1 MGIGYAETQA
11 YLDHFRNHGCD
22 SQIIDNTAGL
32 FNLCFYMAGT
42 IDQLCEELKKKQ
54 VNIIRLQQ
62 LVFGLRGQADEAPD
76 EPDGD
81 EAESKASTS
90 SQPEAGHGE
99 RSSPTSQSEHQTD
112 DNPPSKPGHD
122 PKKPPPGDEKKKPK
136 GHGRY
141 GIDA

>member
-1 MGIGYAETQA
+1 MGVGYAETQA

-32 FNLCFYMAGT
+32 FNLCFYMSGT

-54 VNIIRLQQ
+54 VNI
-62 LVFGLRGQADEAPD
+62 PD

-81 EAESKASTS
+81 EAESTASTS

-99 RSSPTSQSEHQTD
+99 RSSPTSQSEHIFIIRGRL
-112 DNPPSKPGHD
+112 NPSPNW
-122 PKKPPPGDEKKKPK
+122 K
-136 GHGRY
+136 GACLNSPEPCR
-141 GIDA
+141 IC